1 MKRQIIPSLLALLL
15 ILAATGTGHTFGVE
29 FAAGA
34 WKQSPSGSLGYE
46 ALGPNDIL
54 DIESDLNYQDETRF
68 FGWIDIDMP
77 LFIPNIYVIGTPM
90 EFEGYGNK
98 SFNWG
103 GFPVTGAFYSKLTL
117 NHIDVALYYGI
128 PLLEKA
134 TFDTL
139 NIDIGLNVRIFDLE
153 ATLIETSGTG
163 VNETESFTVP
173 IPMVYVAIQLRPIE
187 AIAIEAEGRGI
198 SISGN
203 KGYSLIGRLRWNA
216 FGPLFLAGGYRY
228 DKYDIDEEGIILDA
242 DFSGPFGE
250 LGLSF

>member
-1 MKRQIIPSLLALLL
+1 MKKTIALVSLTLL
-15 ILAATGTGHTFGVE
+15 ITVASAGTGHTFGVE
-29 FAAGA
+29 FAGGA
-34 WKQSPSGSLGYE
+34 WKQSPSGTLGYE
-46 ALGPNDIL
+46 ALNLNDIL
-54 DIESDLNYQDETRF
+54 DLQSDLNYQDETRF

-77 LFIPNIYVIGTPM
+77 SIIPNIYLLGTPM
-90 EFEGYGNK
+90 EFEGNGNK

-103 GFPVTGAFYSKLTL
+103 GQPVSGAFYSKLAL
-117 NHIDVALYYGI
+117 NHLDVALYYGI
-128 PLLEKA
+128 PLLEEA
-134 TFDTL
+134 TL
-139 NIDIGLNVRIFDLE
+139 EIINIDIGLNVRIFDLE

-163 VNETESFTVP
+163 VNQTETATVP
-173 IPMVYVAIQLRPIE
+173 VPMVFLAFQIRPIK

-216 FGPLFLAGGYRY
+216 IGPLFLAGGYRY

-250 LGLSF
+250 LGFSF

>member
-1 MKRQIIPSLLALLL
+1 MMRRFYFVPLVLL
-15 ILAATGTGHTFGVE
+15 IVLTAAGTGHTFGIE

-34 WKQSPSGSLGYE
+34 WQQSPAGKLGYE
-46 ALGPNDIL
+46 ALDPNDIL
-54 DIESDLNYQDETRF
+54 DLETDLNYQDETRF

-77 LFIPNIYVIGTPM
+77 IFIPNIYLVATPM
-90 EFEGYGNK
+90 EFEGNGSKN
-98 SFNWG
+98 FNFG
-103 GFPVTGAFYSKLTL
+103 GVTINGDFYSKLTL
-117 NHIDVALYYGI
+117 NHLDVALYYGI

-134 TFDTL
+134 TLETF

-153 ATLIETSGTG
+153 ATATETSGSG
-163 VNETESFTVP
+163 VSETESFTLP
-173 IPMVYVAIQLRPIE
+173 IPMVYLAVQIRPIE

-203 KGYSLIGRLRWNA
+203 KAYSLIGRLRWNA
-216 FGPLFLAGGYRY
+216 VGPLFLAGGYRY
-228 DKYDIDEEGIILDA
+228 DKYDIDEEGVILDA

>member
-117 NHIDVALYYGI
+117 NHLDVALYYGI